1 MRSAARSARAE
12 AVTRAIASPC
22 AGVAAVAEAH
32 VDPALRVEQPEGV
45 ERRLEAGHA
54 AGRPRH
60 HRGPAGEVGRGDRVG
75 RDVAGAPEVLEQG
88 PADDVLVEQGQK
100 RRRLAHA

>member
-1 MRSAARSARAE
+1 MRSAGQERPRRGGDARDGVALR
-12 AVTRAIASPC
+12 
-22 AGVAAVAEAH
+22 GVAAVAQTH

-45 ERRLEAGHA
+45 ERRLEAGHS

-60 HRGPAGEVGRGDRVG
+60 HRRPPGEAGRGDRVG
-75 RDVAGAPEVLEQG
+75 GDVAGAPEVLEQG

>member
-12 AVTRAIASPC
+12 AVDARD
-22 AGVAAVAEAH
+22 GVALRGVAPVAQAH

-54 AGRPRH
+54 AGRSRH
-60 HRGPAGEVGRGDRVG
+60 HRRPAGEVGRDDRVG